1 VAGDGQAVNAGDGGS
16 AKAASVC
23 SPSGIAVVAASG
35 NIYVA
40 SLCNVVRMIAKS
52 SGIISTIAGTGSVG
66 YSGDGGPATAATL
79 NQPTSVA
86 IDSLTSNLYIADT
99 GNSVIRMITKST
111 GIISTVAGTGTA
123 GYTVGGGL
131 ATKTKL
137 SNPLG
142 VGIDNSLRLI
152 YIADSSNNRVL
163 MISMSSGVISRIAGA
178 NFSSSFSGDGGKAK
192 IAGLANPTSIAVD
205 PTSSNIYIADALN
218 NRVRM
223 IAKSTGIITTVVG
236 SGAAG
241 ESGDGGLA
249 LNATLNGPACL
260 AVDRSTGNIYIAV
273 VSRIRMLRVSSGRI
287 EAVAG
292 TGVPGYSGDGGLAT
306 AAQLSL
312 PMAVAVDSSSGAA
325 LIADTANNRIRSI
338 TGTPSSTYSPT
349 ARPLPA
355 PAPSRSP
362 YQLPIASPD
371 KTLSP
376 TMSPSSAPPSDTI
389 RPFSGMCCPYHLD
402 T

>member
-1 VAGDGQAVNAGDGGS
+1 MAGDGQAVNTGDGGS
-16 AKAASVC
+16 AKAATVC

-35 NIYVA
+35 NMYFA
-40 SLCNVVRMIAKS
+40 SLCHVIRMIAKS
-52 SGIISTIAGTGSVG
+52 TGIISTIAGTGSVG
-66 YSGDGGPATAATL
+66 YSGDGGPATAATF

-86 IDSLTSNLYIADT
+86 IDSLTSNIYIADT

-131 ATKTKL
+131 ATKTQL

-178 NFSSSFSGDGGKAK
+178 NFSSFSGDGGKAK
-192 IAGLANPTSIAVD
+192 TAGLANPTSIAVD

-223 IAKSTGIITTVVG
+223 IAKSTGIVTTVVG

-260 AVDRSTGNIYIAV
+260 AVDRSTGDIYIAV

-312 PMAVAVDSSSGAA
+312 PKAVAVDSSSGAV

-389 RPFSGMCCPYHLD
+389 APFSGTCCPNHLD

>member
-1 VAGDGQAVNAGDGGS
+1 M
-16 AKAASVC
+16 C
-23 SPSGIAVVAASG
+23 SPSGIAVVGASG
-35 NIYVA
+35 NTYFA
-40 SLCNVVRMIAKS
+40 SLCNVIRMIAKS
-52 SGIISTIAGTGSVG
+52 TGIISTIAGTGSVG

-86 IDSLTSNLYIADT
+86 IDSLTSNIYIADT

-131 ATKTKL
+131 ATKTQL
-137 SNPLG
+137 YNPLG

-178 NFSSSFSGDGGKAK
+178 NFSSFSGDGSKAK
-192 IAGLANPTSIAVD
+192 TAGLANPTSIAVD

-273 VSRIRMLRVSSGRI
+273 VSRIRMLRVSSGRM

-312 PMAVAVDSSSGAA
+312 PKAVAVDSSSGAV

-389 RPFSGMCCPYHLD
+389 APFSGTCCPYHLH

>member
-1 VAGDGQAVNAGDGGS
+1 MAVMT
-16 AKAASVC
+16 
-23 SPSGIAVVAASG
+23 ASG
-35 NIYVA
+35 NMYFA
-40 SLCNVVRMIAKS
+40 SLCNVIRMIAKS
-52 SGIISTIAGTGSVG
+52 TGIISTIAGTGGVG
-66 YSGDGGPATAATL
+66 YSGDGGPATAATFNL
-79 NQPTSVA
+79 PTSLAV
-86 IDSLTSNLYIADT
+86 DSLTSNIYIADT

-111 GIISTVAGTGTA
+111 GFITTVAGTGTA

-131 ATKTKL
+131 ATKTQL
-137 SNPLG
+137 SYPLG

-163 MISMSSGVISRIAGA
+163 MITMSSGVISGIAGT
-178 NFSSSFSGDGGKAK
+178 NFSSFSGDRGKAK
-192 IAGLANPTSIAVD
+192 MAGLANPTSIAVD

-223 IAKSTGIITTVVG
+223 IAKSTGIITTVAG

-241 ESGDGGLA
+241 ESGDDGPA
-249 LNATLNGPACL
+249 LDATLNGPACL

-273 VSRIRMLRVSSGRI
+273 VSRIRMLRVSSGRM

-292 TGVPGYSGDGGLAT
+292 TSVPGYSGDGGLAT
-306 AAQLSL
+306 TAQLSS
-312 PMAVAVDSSSGAA
+312 PMAVAVDSSSGAV
-325 LIADTANNRIRSI
+325 LIADTSNDRIRSI

-349 ARPLPA
+349 SRTLPA

-376 TMSPSSAPPSDTI
+376 SISPSNAPPSSTNG
-389 RPFSGMCCPYHLD
+389 PFSGTCCPYHLD
-402 T
+402 N